1 MKTSQT
7 PNLSRLANSWPS
19 PFVARQELEKF
30 SGGILNPKT
39 IANLDSQKKG
49 PAGRIRIGRKIAYPV
64 SSLISWMEN
73 RAEVV
78 K

>member
-1 MKTSQT
+1 MKTFNFQS
-7 PNLSRLANSWPS
+7 LADSWPS
-19 PFVARQELEKF
+19 PVVARQELEKF

-73 RAEVV
+73 RAEAV